1 MRSRLIFL
9 LAATFF
15 VTMNVLLWRTEYG
28 TRGHSGAS
36 VPAELIWDKL
46 LTAPDFSA
54 LEIRHRGQKIGRG
67 TWAATVGEGKATGL
81 VMDDIPPEGMV
92 NVLNGY
98 TLDFDGHITIE
109 GVGRVKFVCHL
120 DLDVQQEWQKFDL
133 KLSVKPFSFEVLVD
147 AAAQTAIVRT
157 EDGEKPTERTIKLED
172 LRRPETLAREFG
184 GPALPATLAALGLPL
199 QSLNG
204 AGAAANF
211 KWEASNDRM
220 RIGSNLV
227 RVYRLEARLFD
238 RFGAV
243 MFVSPV
249 GELLRVDLP
258 DDLSL
263 INDALLNL

>member
-1 MRSRLIFL
+1 MRIRLTLL
-9 LAATFF
+9 LAAAFF

-28 TRGHSGAS
+28 ARGHSGAS

-54 LEIRHRGQKIGRG
+54 LEIRHRGAKLGRG
-67 TWAATVGEGKATGL
+67 TWAATVAEGKATGL
-81 VMDDIPPEGMV
+81 IMDEMPPEGMV
-92 NVLNGY
+92 EELTGY
-98 TLDFDGHITIE
+98 TLDFDGHILIE
-109 GVGRVKFVCHL
+109 GMGRVKFVCHL
-120 DLDVQQEWQKFDL
+120 DLDAKQQWEKFNL
-133 KLSVKPFSFEVLVD
+133 KLTLKPFSFEVVVD

-157 EDGEKPTERTIKLED
+157 EDGDKPTERTFKLDE
-172 LRRPETLAREFG
+172 LRDPSKLAREFG

-199 QSLNG
+199 QSLSG
-204 AGAAANF
+204 TGAAANF

-227 RVYRLEARLFD
+227 RVYRLEARLFE

-249 GELLRVDLP
+249 GELLRVELP
-258 DDLSL
+258 DDITL
-263 INDALLNL
+263 INDALLTL